1 MSFIYF
7 YLLIL
12 LNPILGQWHKLFAK
26 LAATEQG
33 QKLKIQTNHAFIPI
47 YNYYLVFRLTNR
59 KPFWTILLLFP
70 GVHLVMM
77 MVANLS
83 LTRRFGKFSLV
94 ETLQG
99 IFFPYVLKHQ
109 ITKDEKCLPVADTNW
124 NNAKELEARKWGD
137 HVVLF
142 LCLPV
147 LGHALQFILSLVS
160 RKKPGSK
167 TGVKEWG
174 DSLVFALVAATVIRS
189 YVFEPFQIP
198 TGSME
203 KTMLVGDFLF
213 VNKLAYGPKVPV
225 TPLSYPLV
233 HNNVPWVNIPSYLT
247 IEKGSYFRLPGF
259 GKVKPYDIVV
269 FNYPSGDT
277 AVYDPRIPNGL
288 MGHDY
293 HGILINEAKNNF
305 TTSFPSFFNYQQ
317 QISDSIVKY
326 YSERNQSV
334 DLERLKLYA
343 NSMAAYR
350 IFSEKGELFIK
361 NIESWKNKARYVLSE
376 EKIAH
381 TQDQGTISHYGL
393 IYRPVDKRENYIKR
407 CIGIPGDRIEIVNAQ
422 VLRNG
427 KPAKIFDNMAFKWDV
442 DKSSTT
448 FSSQELFD
456 NIGLENAP
464 DGSRLDFE
472 EGDST
477 QPYVLNLSQ
486 LEKNQI
492 QESYPTAKFSVHID
506 RPSYSR
512 ENRKPSTEELI
523 ENLDCFPKDFY
534 VNNTMTDFQAF
545 TVPKKGTS
553 VQLTAQNIAW
563 YRRIITAYE
572 GHELNEK
579 NDEIYIDGKKANTY
593 TFAMNYY
600 WMMGDNRYNSADSRV
615 WGFVPEDHIVGRASL
630 VWFSNSPY
638 KGIRV
643 ERILKNVSQEGSF
656 SALQIAG
663 FILGII
669 ILILIFKFLA

>member
-259 GKVKPYDIVV
+259 GKIKPYDIVV

-293 HGILINEAKNNF
+293 HGIVNQEANWQFRVKNNLLGKAQNRTDSLKF
-305 TTSFPSFFNYQQ
+305 LDFITNIDAWKAIARTNLKNGLFP
-317 QISDSIVKY
+317 I
-326 YSERNQSV
+326 YSQE
-334 DLERLKLYA
+334 YA
-343 NSMAAYR
+343 EGMTHR
-350 IFSEKGELFIK
+350 
-361 NIESWKNKARYVLSE
+361 
-376 EKIAH
+376 
-381 TQDQGTISHYGL
+381 GL

-553 VQLTAQNIAW
+553 VQLTPQNIAW

-572 GHELNEK
+572 RHELNEK